1 MASALNDTTEIQTN
15 TDFQHLKG
23 YRPIKLLGQGGMGRV
38 YLAEDETLDRQIAIK
53 VLHHNHDNASYA
65 EDVLQEAR
73 TLAKI
78 NHANVVQV
86 HSVIEQ
92 PGAAI
97 IMEYVP
103 GITLKKYQLENS
115 LSLQQKIGLLYQI
128 AQGLQAIHQHNIVHK
143 DIKADNI
150 LLDTRDGQNI
160 KAKLTDFG
168 IAASLN
174 EAPLNSDGAK
184 SEKVRGSLPWMS
196 PEQLQNQSLCTASDM
211 FSFGLMAFQLLADK
225 HAFAKHSSLNLT
237 ETPTDTTATDIA
249 QAIVNDSAM
258 NASDITPALPPELAQ
273 LLNQL
278 LDKTPGKRPSSKQVC
293 DRLQQL
299 QRMLAQQDILG
310 METQTIETLPLSKAK
325 KSYTSPAIAVA
336 CVALISV
343 LVVWFMMQPPP
354 TRYVAVL
361 KPQITETE
369 PLSSLQKNLVLTSI
383 EDALQQLIISTPHLM
398 LIPQSEL
405 DDTQGDIALIGK
417 STGADDIVAPEL
429 ICNAQ
434 HCELVLSLYNQTE
447 NNNAQ
452 EVKWHTT
459 NRLQNPIYLE
469 SYQPIYQFAQTQLT
483 NLYSGISELNAK
495 SLVISEEDY
504 AEYLEIYS
512 QVYTEGQYTQASLE
526 RLEALIKNNAYF
538 YPVYSLY
545 FELVLEAYVDNN
557 SEELIT
563 KAQALYDAV
572 PRELQQLQSYS
583 VDGFS
588 LKLEQGQHDQAQKI
602 LNDLQTSQL
611 AAAKIHLLRATFYQ
625 KTKSFEEAALEYQK
639 AIKIR
644 PTAIA
649 YYHLAVNYWWIGNQ
663 ELVLQNLEN
672 ARGLNPNLNSVN
684 TLLAGLYLQKGSLV
698 KSIDIYS
705 KISELFPSGATY
717 SNLVV
722 AYMLQK
728 EYEKAISYAEKA
740 LELEPEN
747 AARLINYADSLQL
760 SGNNEKARIIYSKV
774 LDISR
779 NKSDLINLTRLA
791 QSHFHLGNI
800 EVALEEMR
808 KAKALAPTNPN
819 VLFISA
825 MILTHMGENQSAVL
839 DVEQA
844 IENGLGKIWFYLPWF
859 DSLCQTSNFVKLT
872 IIESNKTVARC
883 DSQYTE

>member
-1 MASALNDTTEIQTN
+1 MASASNDTTEIQTN
-15 TDFQHLKG
+15 NDFQHLKG

-38 YLAEDETLDRQIAIK
+38 YLAEDETLGRQIAIK
-53 VLHHNHDNASYA
+53 VLHHNNESASYA

-78 NHANVVQV
+78 NHPNVVQV

-168 IAASLN
+168 IAARLN
-174 EAPLNSDGAK
+174 EAPLNSDAAK

-211 FSFGLMAFQLLADK
+211 FSFGLLAFQLLADK
-225 HAFAKHSSLNLT
+225 HAFAKHSSLNLA
-237 ETPTDTTATDIA
+237 ETPTETTATDIA

-278 LDKTPGKRPSSKQVC
+278 LDKTPDKRPSSKQVC
-293 DRLQQL
+293 DRLQQV

-310 METQTIETLPLSKAK
+310 METQTIETLPISKAK
-325 KSYTSPAIAVA
+325 KSYTLPAIAVA
-336 CVALISV
+336 CVALISI
-343 LVVWFMMQPPP
+343 LVAWFMMQPPP

-447 NNNAQ
+447 TNNA
-452 EVKWHTT
+452 EDAKWHTT

-504 AEYLEIYS
+504 AEYLEIYY
-512 QVYTEGQYTQASLE
+512 QVYTLSQSGRSTLEKLESLIAKNRYFFPLYSVFLDVVLRDYLNSKDQELLIKANNMFEFVPNELKHTTEFYIHSFYLALESE
-526 RLEALIKNNAYF
+526 RYVETEALLAQLEEKNAENEKIHMLKASYF
-538 YPVYSLY
+538 
-545 FELVLEAYVDNN
+545 
-557 SEELIT
+557 
-563 KAQALYDAV
+563 QAKGDY
-572 PRELQQLQSYS
+572 QS
-583 VDGFS
+583 
-588 LKLEQGQHDQAQKI
+588 A
-602 LNDLQTSQL
+602 TSQYIL
-611 AAAKIHLLRATFYQ
+611 ALKY
-625 KTKSFEEAALEYQK
+625 
-639 AIKIR
+639 R
-644 PTAIA
+644 PSAST
-649 YYHLAVNYWWIGNQ
+649 YYHIASNYWWLGN
-663 ELVLQNLEN
+663 LDN
-672 ARGLNPNLNSVN
+672 AIIYLLKLKNLNPNIHRVN
-684 TLLAGLYLQKGSLV
+684 NLLAVIYLQKGDL
-698 KSIDIYS
+698 KA
-705 KISELFPSGATY
+705 ATHVY
-717 SNLVV
+717 EEIVLKNPNAATLTNL
-722 AYMLQK
+722 AIAKMLNK
-728 EYEKAISYAEKA
+728 EYSEGLELAEKA
-740 LELEPEN
+740 LTYDPN
-747 AARLINYADSLQL
+747 HAGRLINYADALLLAGHVEKSKGVYSQVL
-760 SGNNEKARIIYSKV
+760 SITR
-774 LDISR
+774 DQT
-779 NKSDLINLTRLA
+779 DLGSLTRQA
-791 QSHFHLGNI
+791 QALLHLN
-800 EVALEEMR
+800 EVSTALSVITE
-808 KAKALAPTNPN
+808 AKKIAPSNPN

-825 MILTHMGENQSAVL
+825 MILAHLRENHSAINDIKL
-839 DVEQA
+839 A
-844 IENGLGKIWFYLPWF
+844 IEQGLGKIWFYFPWF
-859 DSLCQTSNFVKLT
+859 DSLCATPSFSE
-872 IIESNKTVARC
+872 IISIEGKNSFPRC
-883 DSQYTE
+883 